1 MNNEYF
7 TTKKRRVSSV
17 DVVADG
23 VGSSGDGR
31 SFGVSRQDQPR
42 TERHKGKGSYT
53 MSERTNQSRNVLPN
67 GTNRTL
73 QRGTGVQGGNLQTVG
88 SATADYQTP
97 QTVRLFTWQGISE
110 TLLLLWLF
118 FLMMTTRATGCGHV
132 ASAYDVDTT
141 AIAEIPEVASL
152 RQAIDSGRDELR
164 TASER
169 FNKAAL
175 SIPANEKIRLEL
187 PYYFRDSTGN

>member
-1 MNNEYF
+1 M
-7 TTKKRRVSSV
+7 
-17 DVVADG
+17 
-23 VGSSGDGR
+23 
-31 SFGVSRQDQPR
+31 
-42 TERHKGKGSYT
+42 
-53 MSERTNQSRNVLPN
+53 
-67 GTNRTL
+67 
-73 QRGTGVQGGNLQTVG
+73 
-88 SATADYQTP
+88 
-97 QTVRLFTWQGISE
+97 RLFTWQGISE